1 MYITWEQYSKMYD
14 DITEAEFPAMEKKAE
29 VKLDSITHLQVR
41 RFLDAY
47 IEDNATLY
55 EKQCAEQIT
64 LTMAELI
71 HRLNSFK
78 AVNMG
83 VSSVYNEGYSVSYAA
98 TDNKSV
104 NSEIRSI
111 IYEGLAGTGL
121 QGVQ

>member
-41 RFLDAY
+41 PFLDAY

-55 EKQCAEQIT
+55 EKQCAE
-64 LTMAELI
+64 LI

-78 AVNMG
+78 TVNMG
-83 VSSVYNEGYSVSYAA
+83 VSSVSNEGYSVSYAA

>member
-14 DITEAEFPAMEKKAE
+14 DITEAEFPVMEKKAE

-47 IEDNATLY
+47 IEDNAY

-83 VSSVYNEGYSVSYAA
+83 VSSVSNEGYSVSYAA
-98 TDNKSV
+98 MDNKSV
-104 NSEIRSI
+104 NGEIRSI